1 MQSLLTIKQAA
12 DVLGVSK
19 NTVLRLIDQ
28 AQASPRTAKWK
39 EKRDFVDLTPA
50 GNVRRIIRVLPQA
63 VGLPNPEI
71 SKPSS

>member
-28 AQASPRTAKWK
+28 AQTSPRTAKWK

-71 SKPSS
+71 SKPTS